1 MKNTE
6 MIVLYIKYTV
16 SPCAMKGSARASF
29 LYILILRLSIEART
43 PLFPFPA
50 VTPPNVSMPHD
61 CCVRKFAM
69 QLYK

>member
-29 LYILILRLSIEART
+29 LYILIFQLSIEART
-43 PLFPFPA
+43 PFLPFFRIA
-50 VTPPNVSMPHD
+50 PPDVPVPHD
-61 CCVRKFAM
+61 GCMRVFIM
-69 QLYK
+69 

>member
-16 SPCAMKGSARASF
+16 SPCTTFHSARASF
-29 LYILILRLSIEART
+29 LYILIFQLSIEART

-50 VTPPNVSMPHD
+50 VTSPYIPVTHD
-61 CCVRKFAM
+61 SCVRKFAM
-69 QLYK
+69 